1 MRQFV
6 LCILLAGGGFMAGDL
21 VGHSQAKTT
30 TDKDVQSE
38 REQWR
43 KQFKADNDA
52 ISKCEVEKQILYGAL
67 ESAKEQWRK

>member
-6 LCILLAGGGFMAGDL
+6 LCILLAGGGFIAGNL
-21 VGHSQAKTT
+21 VGHRQAMIT

-43 KQFKADNDA
+43 KQFKADHDA
-52 ISKCEVEKQILYGAL
+52 IDKCEIEKQILYGAL
-67 ESAKEQWRK
+67 ESAKEQWHK